1 MAGQLNDSLGGSMH
15 LVIISGSVFGTADL
29 VADEAQALCQAAGL
43 QVSRLRPLELDALLA
58 LAPEAL
64 LVCCSTTGM
73 GELPDSLA
81 PLFHTMRDRFPLF
94 TGVPFG
100 VIALGD
106 SAYGDTFCQG
116 GEQMRELLLELQ
128 GREAQPMLRLD
139 ASETVT
145 PDTDAEPWVQAF
157 ITALRG

>member
-1 MAGQLNDSLGGSMH
+1 MIETDEVR
-15 LVIISGSVFGTADL
+15 LVDR
-29 VADEAQALCQAAGL
+29 EK
-43 QVSRLRPLELDALLA
+43 RL
-58 LAPEAL
+58 
-64 LVCCSTTGM
+64 T
-73 GELPDSLA
+73 
-81 PLFHTMRDRFPLF
+81 
-94 TGVPFG
+94 G

-128 GREAQPMLRLD
+128 GRAAQPMLRLD

-157 ITALRG
+157 ITALRS